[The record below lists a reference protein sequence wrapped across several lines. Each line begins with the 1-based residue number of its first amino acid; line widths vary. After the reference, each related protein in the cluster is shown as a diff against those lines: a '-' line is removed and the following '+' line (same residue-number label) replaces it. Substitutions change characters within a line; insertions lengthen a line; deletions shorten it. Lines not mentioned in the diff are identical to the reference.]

1 MGFSLEVTDKNEV
14 KNMVKEQTAPSLE
27 EKQAIDDSVQE
38 KVREIMNINMD
49 SFDEKHEMTTVFED
63 FGTDV
68 MKQSATKND
77 ILGKRM
83 VDFSAEGGESGEIAK
98 TLQNLSLQMK
108 GLDPSDVDFTKD
120 SGVLGKLFNPVKR
133 YFERY
138 KTADQEISGI
148 VKQLDKGKTT
158 LKSDNVTLEIEQ
170 SNMRDLTKK
179 LSKNI
184 ELGTQL
190 DQYLSNAI
198 DNAKAAGGQDEKVKF
213 VEEEILFPLRQRI
226 IDFQELLAVNQ
237 QSIVAMELIRRNN
250 LELIRGVDRAKM
262 VTVSA
267 LRAAVTVAGAL
278 YNQKIVLKGIQAVN
292 EATNDMIGATA
303 KMLKEQ
309 GADIQKQA
317 VESTISVDTLKQA
330 FNDTFAALDDINNY
344 RAQALPQMAQ
354 TIQEFKTMAAE
365 GEKRI
370 QAMEKTK

>member
-27 EKQAIDDSVQE
+27 EKQAIDNSVQE
-38 KVREIMNINMD
+38 KVQEIMNINMD

-108 GLDPSDVDFTKD
+108 GLDPSYVDFTKD

-148 VKQLDKGKTT
+148 VKQLDKGKAT

-370 QAMEKTK
+370 QAMERAK